1 MEPSM
6 DKGTEASVR
15 ELVLC
20 FHTQWH
26 LTPWE
31 EKALPWFLQVLTSRT
46 SDGTV
51 LGHRAFG
58 R

>member
-31 EKALPWFLQVLTSRT
+31 EKALPWFLQVLTPRT

-51 LGHRAFG
+51 
-58 R
+58 